1 MFEEESA
8 ETLILERGTYK
19 IIVKEDLEEK
29 LRSSKKLR
37 IKFGI
42 DPTGS
47 KIHLGRASTIQKLKD
62 FQNLG
67 HQIVLIVGDFTAR
80 VGDNSDKTDQRPGLT
95 ITQIEDNLK
104 EYKTQIGKILDL
116 NKIEFR
122 YNSEWLQKLS
132 FNDIIEIA
140 KQFTVAQMIERDNFI
155 DRFKSQKPIGLHEFL
170 YPLMQGYDSFAIK
183 ADVELGGSDQ
193 LFNLLA
199 GRDIQRYFKM
209 QEQNIVTKKL
219 LSGTDGRKMSTSWGN
234 VINITDTPQDI
245 YGKVMSIRDEVIIE
259 YFYLTT
265 RIKTEIIQGFEKDLK
280 KGKNPMEIKKI
291 LAWEIVKMYSSKK
304 EADYAQEYFKD
315 TVQNK
320 SVRQDNILN
329 VKTDIDSINIV
340 ELISNITGQIPS
352 KAEAR
357 RIISSGGVSI
367 DGNKVNSI
375 DDIIDIKNGMI
386 IKAGKRSF
394 VKIIKK

>member
-209 QEQNIVTKKL
+209 QEQNIVTKNL

-234 VINITDTPQDI
+234 VINITDTPQDM
-245 YGKVMSIRDEVIIE
+245 YGKVMSIRDEVVIE

-265 RIKTEIIQGFEKDLK
+265 RIKSEIIKGFEKDIK

-291 LAWEIVKMYSSKK
+291 LAWEIVKMYSSKE

-320 SVRQDNILN
+320 SVRQEDILS
-329 VKTDIDSINIV
+329 VKTEIDSINIV

-367 DGNKVNSI
+367 DGNKINNI
-375 DDIIDIKNGMI
+375 NDIIDIKNGMI